1 MIFLKKVDLDL
12 KKVDLDQK
20 NGQFIHD
27 FLKNEDLDVRFSKKS
42 GPRSEKYGPLPK
54 K

>member
-20 NGQFIHD
+20 KGPFMHD
-27 FLKNEDLDVRFSKKS
+27 FLKNEDLDVQFF
-42 GPRSEKYGPLPK
+42 
-54 K
+54 